1 MFFTALN
8 GRAFLNSVTSSKT
21 GVWKGKSPIGVQEQS
36 AGGVWRKVSRKLKP
50 TCTVKSVDRANFIL
64 FWGCITRFSVAHI
77 KFTEL
82 ILSTVNLSCGCYNF
96 ECFSIAIDRF
106 MLW

>member
-1 MFFTALN
+1 VFFTALN
-8 GRAFLNSVTSSKT
+8 GRAFLNSVTRSKT
-21 GVWKGKSPIGVQEQS
+21 GVTHRGPGAERRWGLGQS
-36 AGGVWRKVSRKLKP
+36 FQKIKTNMYCK
-50 TCTVKSVDRANFIL
+50 KSVDRANFIL
-64 FWGCITRFSVAHI
+64 FWGCITRFSVTHI